1 MKTISELLQE
11 KERQLEKLQK
21 EIEALRLVSGL
32 IRESGEVAEPNRGTS
47 VSTYG
52 GREIGARQFP

>member
-1 MKTISELLQE
+1 MKSISQLLQE
-11 KERQLEKLQK
+11 KEHQLEQLKK

-32 IRESGEVAEPNRGTS
+32 LRESGEPDEPNRVMS
-47 VSTYG
+47 VPTYG